1 LKTLKNE
8 KTDEK
13 MQKCE
18 IIEIGTGKETL
29 FPSIYSA
36 FKFCSCT
43 SPRTIAF
50 CNQRVWNNKIKNE
63 ILQQTFFS
71 SFLQD
76 EKTDLIFNILFP
88 SLWKNRL
95 LSEIASAK

>member
-18 IIEIGTGKETL
+18 ITEIGTGKETL
-29 FPSIYSA
+29 FSIIYSA
-36 FKFCSCT
+36 FKFCGCT

-63 ILQQTFFS
+63 ILQQFFFFS
-71 SFLQD
+71 A
-76 EKTDLIFNILFP
+76 
-88 SLWKNRL
+88 R
-95 LSEIASAK
+95 